1 MSPLTY
7 HRPKTLEEAVS
18 LLGKGSPLGGG
29 TQLAVIRRSL
39 TGVIDLQDL
48 PLDGLSLQEGFFLL
62 GAGVRLE
69 RLAESTLPL
78 PDSLRTA
85 IRQDAP
91 LNVRNMATLAGA
103 LISSDGRSPLA
114 TVMLALEAVVRIEPG
129 ARELSLDDLLESR
142 ESGMAGQL
150 ITEFRFAEPK
160 RAGYMQVGRS
170 PKDLPIVCAS
180 IKTGSNRGA
189 LRLFLGGFGRRPLRA
204 VAAEE
209 ALARRDLQGAMAAS
223 SALLSTADD
232 EWASGPYRAHLAG
245 VLTRR
250 LAQEALAL

>member
-7 HRPKTLEEAVS
+7 HRPKSLEEAVG

-29 TQLAVIRRSL
+29 TQLAVKRRSL
-39 TGVIDLQDL
+39 AGVIDLQDL
-48 PLDGLSLQEGFFLL
+48 PLDGLSLEQGQFVV

-69 RLAESTLPL
+69 RLAACALPL

-85 IRQDAP
+85 IRLDAP

-103 LISSDGRSPLA
+103 LISSDGRSALA
-114 TVMLALEAVVRIEPG
+114 TMMLALDAVVRIEPG
-129 ARELSLDDLLESR
+129 ARELSLDELLDSR

-150 ITEFRFAEPK
+150 ITEFRFAEPE
-160 RAGYMQVGRS
+160 RAGYLQVGRS
-170 PKDLPIVCAS
+170 PRDLPIVCAS
-180 IKTGSNRGA
+180 IKTGPERQA
-189 LRLFLGGFGRRPLRA
+189 FRLFLGGFGRRPLRA

-209 ALARRDLQGAMAAS
+209 ALARGDLQGAMAAS

-232 EWASGPYRAHLAG
+232 AWASGPYRAHLAG

-250 LAQEALAL
+250 LAQEALAQ